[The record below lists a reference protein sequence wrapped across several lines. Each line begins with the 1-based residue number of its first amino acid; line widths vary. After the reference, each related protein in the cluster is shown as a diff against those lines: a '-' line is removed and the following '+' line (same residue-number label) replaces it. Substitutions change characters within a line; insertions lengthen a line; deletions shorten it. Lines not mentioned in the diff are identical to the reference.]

1 MNSVIVYNPNAGRG
15 VSLHAVEQAADLLR
29 GSGWTVHV
37 VATSGPGDATEIA
50 RQAVADGAESV
61 LAAGGDGTINEVI
74 QALAGTQTALG
85 YLPFGTVNVW
95 ARELGLPLVPQHASQ
110 ALAGGRIE
118 TIDLGRAN
126 DRYFLLMAG
135 LGFDAEVVRR
145 AEGLERFKYRAGILP
160 YVAAGMS
167 AAVLYRG
174 FDVELRYDGIIKRVE
189 ALMVVIGNTR
199 LYGGRYYF
207 TPRAVA
213 NDGWLD
219 VCIVKGKG
227 PLRLARQSLPL
238 LVFGSVAYSDVEA
251 IRVRDLTI
259 RSDTPVPYQLD
270 GELAGTTPL
279 HIQVV
284 PRALRVIVPGDTT
297 ADLIAV

>member
-1 MNSVIVYNPNAGRG
+1 MNATVVFNPNAGRG
-15 VSLHAVEQAADLLR
+15 ISNEAVHRVTAILEDA
-29 GSGWTVHV
+29 GWAVDT
-37 VATSGPGDATEIA
+37 AMTCAPGDATRLA
-50 RQAVADGAESV
+50 RAAVEAGAGAV
-61 LAAGGDGTINEVI
+61 LAAGGDGTVNEVV

-95 ARELGLPLVPQHASQ
+95 ARELGIPLLAEDAAR
-110 ALAGGRIE
+110 ALLEGRIE
-118 TIDLGRAN
+118 TVDLGRAN
-126 DRYFLLMAG
+126 ERYFLLMAG

-145 AEGLERFKYRAGILP
+145 AEALERYKARTGILP
-160 YVAAGMS
+160 YVAASMS

-174 FDVELRYDGIIKRVE
+174 FDVELRYEDVIQRVE
-189 ALMVVIGNTR
+189 ALMLVVGNTR

-238 LVFGSVAYSDVEA
+238 LVSGSVAYSDVEA
-251 IRVRDLTI
+251 IRVRDLII
-259 RSDTPVPYQLD
+259 RSDTPIPYQLD
-270 GELAGTTPL
+270 GELTGATPL
-279 HIQVV
+279 HIRVA
-284 PRALRVIVPGDTT
+284 PHALRVIVPSDASTE
-297 ADLIAV
+297 LIAV

>member
-1 MNSVIVYNPNAGRG
+1 VNAVIVYNPNAGRG
-15 VSLHAVEQAADLLR
+15 VSEEAVERAAGMLR
-29 GSGWTVHV
+29 VSGWTVRM
-37 VATSGPGDATEIA
+37 AGTTGPGDATVIA
-50 RQAVADGAESV
+50 REAVAAGAESV
-61 LAAGGDGTINEVI
+61 FAAGGDGTINEVI
-74 QALAGTQTALG
+74 QSLAGTPTALG

-95 ARELGLPLVPQHASQ
+95 ARELGLSLVPREASQ

-126 DRYFLLMAG
+126 NRYFLLMAG

-145 AEGLERFKYRAGILP
+145 AEHLERFKARTGILP
-160 YVAAGMS
+160 YIAASMS
-167 AAVLYRG
+167 AAMFYRG
-174 FDVELRYDGIIKRVE
+174 FDVELRYDGVIKRVE
-189 ALMVVIGNTR
+189 ALMLVVGNTR

-238 LVFGSVAYSDVEA
+238 MVFGSVAYSDVEMV
-251 IRVRDLTI
+251 RVREVTI
-259 RSDTPVPYQLD
+259 RSDAPVPYQLD
-270 GELAGTTPL
+270 GELTGTTPL
-279 HIQVV
+279 HIQVA
-284 PRALRVIVPGDTT
+284 PRALRVIVPGTLT
-297 ADLIAV
+297 HDLIAV